1 MNNNQPFVRFATWC
15 LSIALIISYNHSY
28 SQTHHS
34 LSKQDSIYSAELSKT
49 YTADNKIFLEH
60 LKAETDDKKLL
71 KYFETRYNKIFKA
84 MNEEIL
90 DGDIINLPE
99 VSSFL
104 DSVLTELKAKNP
116 GIPKDIK
123 ILVLREQMPNAY
135 TVGDNYIQVT
145 LGLFYYL
152 ENDDQVAAVLSHEIG
167 HIMLKHLIKAMT
179 ENYATD
185 KNNIDVVK
193 TIRQA
198 EAKKS
203 DKAFDLLKGLV
214 YTERKNDRMFEMQA
228 DSFGYTLLIPT
239 RYQKKAF
246 PRLLQ
251 ILDSCDNIK
260 LDGVTTESYK
270 RFFDL
275 PNQKFNEQWLNSED
289 FSSYNYSSYTP
300 KYNKD
305 SILSHPKGKER
316 IEHLQQLFPQL
327 STLENNI
334 PGNTTSLFKKSVST
348 ANAIYFPNLYFNE
361 QYGVLIY
368 VSLLHLQ
375 TNATDTF
382 YREWLG
388 KGFQKIYE
396 ARRDYTLNKYLDR
409 VSPNDQTKSYMQ
421 FLGFMWN
428 LKLEELKIFADYY
441 APKQPAGVSN

>member
-1 MNNNQPFVRFATWC
+1 MNNNCQPIARFATWC
-15 LSIALIISYNHSY
+15 LTIVLIISYNHGY
-28 SQTHHS
+28 AQTDPS
-34 LSKQDSIYSAELSKT
+34 LSKKDSIYCSALSKT
-49 YTADNKIFLEH
+49 YTADNKIFLEQ
-60 LKAETDDKKLL
+60 LKEETNDKKLL
-71 KYFETRYNKIFKA
+71 KYFETRYNKIYKA
-84 MNEEIL
+84 MNEQIS
-90 DGDIINLPE
+90 DGDISNIPE
-99 VSSFL
+99 VSSLL
-104 DSVLTELKAKNP
+104 DTVLTELKAKNP
-116 GIPKDIK
+116 AIPKDIK
-123 ILVLREQMPNAY
+123 ILLLREQMPNAY

-179 ENYATD
+179 DNYATN
-185 KNNIDVVK
+185 KNNIDAVK

-198 EAKKS
+198 DAKKS
-203 DKAFDLLKGLV
+203 DKAFDLLKSLV
-214 YTERKNDRMFEMQA
+214 YAERKNDRIFEMQA

-239 RYQKKAF
+239 RYQKTAF

-260 LDGVTTESYK
+260 LDGVTTDSYK

-289 FSSYNYSSYTP
+289 FSSYNYGSYTP

-305 SILSHPKGKER
+305 SILSHPKGRER
-316 IEHLQQLFPQL
+316 IEHLQNLFPQL
-327 STLENNI
+327 SARENNI
-334 PGNTTSLFKKSVST
+334 SGNTTSLFKKSVST
-348 ANAIYFPNLYFNE
+348 AKAAYFPDLYFNE
-361 QYGVLIY
+361 QYGALIY

-428 LKLEELKIFADYY
+428 LKLEEIKNIADYY
-441 APKQPAGVSN
+441 APKQPARY